1 MVLKASAAVKRIEGS
16 DGKGIVEGDMI
27 VRVNGAAVTGGNDAN
42 RALRLAFKDQV
53 VEEVVL
59 TLMHLPDGHVAAAA
73 GIDEPDVGQ
82 QVTSNFVQRVKASM
96 NGVVKA
102 SEMVNFQRVCYR
114 LYNGSSGSNMKH
126 MCSALGID
134 VGTPAYMKMAI
145 EIRLRDLQFSEW
157 DVFVPTADDWQLR
170 ESDDEVHEKLLDITY
185 MYTIP
190 QSTDEGPT
198 AVPCDAPH
206 CRITRGGSE
215 LIVLE
220 WSEGACHN
228 LVLASWVVLVAIGC
242 AWDMYGTRTGTR
254 TGLVRYTYGTRT
266 EHVGT
271 YNMDLVGTS

>member
-1 MVLKASAAVKRIEGS
+1 MSVVKVPINSQTMRRGAVPIEVSNAGSMVLKASAAVKRIEGS

-185 MYTIP
+185 TIAQMKGQL
-190 QSTDEGPT
+190 QSLVMHRT
-198 AVPCDAPH
+198 A
-206 CRITRGGSE
+206 GSQ
-215 LIVLE
+215 
-220 WSEGACHN
+220 GA
-228 LVLASWVVLVAIGC
+228 AQS
-242 AWDMYGTRTGTR
+242 
-254 TGLVRYTYGTRT
+254 
-266 EHVGT
+266 
-271 YNMDLVGTS
+271 